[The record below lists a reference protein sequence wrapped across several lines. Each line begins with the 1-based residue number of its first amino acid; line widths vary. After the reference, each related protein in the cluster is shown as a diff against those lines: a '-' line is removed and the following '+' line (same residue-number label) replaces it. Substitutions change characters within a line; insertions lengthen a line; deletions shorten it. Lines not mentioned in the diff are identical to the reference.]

1 MEEKEKEEDFKDKLI
16 RSKSAEIK
24 KQFIPLPEG
33 FEEEGASYP
42 QEEPSSKS
50 EPEMTPLDTIAQAVL
65 TIIRENSDEDGWVF
79 ISDIGTL
86 LLKRYPDFDVRNF
99 GFKKLT
105 PFVNSLGTVEVKA
118 EKHGNSKL
126 VYAREKEGVEAKTQ
140 AKKSGV
146 KSAKKK

>member
-65 TIIRENSDEDGWVF
+65 TIIRENSDEDGWVSVSYTHLQRLSTAF
-79 ISDIGTL
+79 PKNQPTL
-86 LLKRYPDFDVRNF
+86 IRYSPLYKF
-99 GFKKLT
+99 
-105 PFVNSLGTVEVKA
+105 
-118 EKHGNSKL
+118 
-126 VYAREKEGVEAKTQ
+126 
-140 AKKSGV
+140 
-146 KSAKKK
+146 